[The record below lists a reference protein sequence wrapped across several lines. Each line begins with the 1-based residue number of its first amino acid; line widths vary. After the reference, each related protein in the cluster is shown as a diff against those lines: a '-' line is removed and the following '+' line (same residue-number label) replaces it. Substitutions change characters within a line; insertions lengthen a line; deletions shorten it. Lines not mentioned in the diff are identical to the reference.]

1 MPIGKVACRG
11 RKTKN
16 INLELLIFMKRAD
29 KHSKII
35 CAATKVFATKGF
47 FNARISDIAEE
58 AKVADGTIYL
68 YFNNK
73 FDVLISVFEE
83 EIGGLIEQ
91 VFQALALE
99 PDPKKQ
105 LEIFAGKH
113 LTTMQENRYL
123 AEVIQI
129 ELRQSA
135 IHIKEYRNNKFSEY
149 IDIVSTI
156 IKAGQAQDIY
166 RADIKPGIAKRAFFG
181 ALDEI
186 SRVWI
191 LALDTEYTV
200 EETLSQVMAIF
211 LAGMLAPNLPQA
223 VLEVR

>member
-1 MPIGKVACRG
+1 MF
-11 RKTKN
+11 
-16 INLELLIFMKRAD
+16 IFLFFLPNTSISQYVLMKSAD

-35 CAATKVFATKGF
+35 HAATKVFAKKGF
-47 FNARISDIAEE
+47 FNARISDIAKE

-73 FDVLISVFEE
+73 LDILISVFEE
-83 EIGGLIEQ
+83 EIGTLIEQ
-91 VFQALALE
+91 VSKALAIE
-99 PDPKKQ
+99 TDPRKQ
-105 LEIFAGKH
+105 LEIFATKH
-113 LTTMQENRYL
+113 LTMMKKNKNL

-135 IHIKEYRNNKFSEY
+135 KLIKEYRNNKFSEY

-156 IKAGQAQDIY
+156 IKQGQAQNIY

-186 SRVWI
+186 SRVWSI
-191 LALDTEYTV
+191 SLETEYSV
-200 EETLSQVMAIF
+200 DEIISQIMAIF
-211 LAGMLAPNLPQA
+211 LSGMLVSTAIQT
-223 VLEVR
+223 E